1 MDRWAKQIVSFSVT
15 CRSNFHRYKIKYKVV
30 ILIMVELDNMKQELL
45 AYKSPLAEVRDSL

>member
-1 MDRWAKQIVSFSVT
+1 MVRWAKQIVSFSVT

-45 AYKSPLAEVRDSL
+45 AYETPLAEVRDSL